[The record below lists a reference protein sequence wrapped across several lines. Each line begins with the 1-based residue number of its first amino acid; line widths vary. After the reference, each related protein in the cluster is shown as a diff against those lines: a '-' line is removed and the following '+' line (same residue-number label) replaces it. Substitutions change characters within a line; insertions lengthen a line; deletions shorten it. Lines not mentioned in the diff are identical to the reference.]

1 MKRLK
6 NTDSSEKAAKQQ
18 TRLVQP
24 NNVTFS
30 CKNVS
35 ALQYNI
41 LVLIVEK
48 IQKHMTKV
56 NLPNIDKV
64 RIPSF
69 SIDASEVSGINHKE
83 RVVAAAVDMTK
94 INFTFDRLDWAGKQI
109 IGEGPIVTWVDDVKG
124 SNEIR
129 IKLNDMLIPA
139 LTYYGKGVGGTYFV
153 KEITLSDSSVYT
165 KQLRQMI
172 QAWRNRNTAI
182 IEPIEKIKAMLG
194 VAPSVSNK
202 RMKNDILEPSRMD
215 IIASNP
221 DVWFEYKFFCESPI
235 PGRKPKADRI
245 MFTVYS
251 DDAQDAKSRGRYEDF
266 RKTYN
271 CIQSLAPGHAVE
283 YTDKVTDLGKLSLIA
298 SKYVY
303 YLNKYHD
310 GEITKSCMENYL
322 RKILAEECGII
333 IIQSK

>member
-1 MKRLK
+1 MKK
-6 NTDSSEKAAKQQ
+6 EKDNLSTQASAKQQ

-24 NNVTFS
+24 NNITFS

-35 ALQYNI
+35 AIQYNI

-69 SIDASEVSGINHKE
+69 SINASEVSGINHKE
-83 RVVAAAVDMTK
+83 RVVEAAVDMTK
-94 INFTFDRLDWAGKQI
+94 INFVFDRLDWAGKQI

-153 KEITLSDSSVYT
+153 KELTLSDSSVYT

-182 IEPIEKIKAMLG
+182 IEPIERIKAMLG
-194 VAPSVSNK
+194 VAPSMSNK
-202 RMKNDILEPSRMD
+202 RMKSDILEPSRRD
-215 IIASNP
+215 IVESNP
-221 DVWFEYKFFCESPI
+221 EVWFEYKFVCESPI
-235 PGRKPKADRI
+235 PGRKPKADHIR
-245 MFTVYS
+245 FTVYS
-251 DDAQDAKSRGRYEDF
+251 KDSTDARSKGCYEDF
-266 RKTYN
+266 RRTYD
-271 CIQSLAPGHAVE
+271 CIAALAPGRSVE
-283 YTDKVTDLGKLSLIA
+283 YTDKITDQGKLNLIA
-298 SKYVY
+298 SKYNY
-303 YLNKYHD
+303 YLKKCRE
-310 GEITKSCMENYL
+310 GEITKSFMENCM

>member
-1 MKRLK
+1 MKR
-6 NTDSSEKAAKQQ
+6 NPESDSSVTLQRRE

-24 NNVTFS
+24 NNITFS

-56 NLPNIDKV
+56 NLPNYDKV

-69 SIDASEVSGINHKE
+69 SINASEVSGINHKD
-83 RVVAAAVDMTK
+83 RVVEAAIDMTK
-94 INFTFDRLDWAGKQI
+94 INFTFDRLDWAGKEI
-109 IGEGPIVTWVDDVKG
+109 KGEGPIVTWVDDVKG

-153 KEITLSDSSVYT
+153 KELTLSDSSVYT

-182 IEPIEKIKAMLG
+182 IEPIERVKAMLG
-194 VAPSVSNK
+194 IAPSTSNK
-202 RMKNDILEPSRMD
+202 RMKTDILEPSRRE
-215 IIASNP
+215 IVQSNP
-221 DVWFEYKFFCESPI
+221 DVWFEYKFICESPI
-235 PGRKPKADRI
+235 PGRKPKADHI

-251 DDAQDAKSRGRYEDF
+251 SDSTDSRYAVNYNDF
-266 RKTYN
+266 RRVYD
-271 CIQSLAPGHAVE
+271 CLAALAPGNAVQ
-283 YTDKVTDLGKLSLIA
+283 YTDKITEQGKLNLIA
-298 SKYVY
+298 SKYTY
-303 YLNKYHD
+303 YRSRYKAGVIEKAL
-310 GEITKSCMENYL
+310 MENCM

-333 IIQSK
+333 IIQGK

>member
-1 MKRLK
+1 MKR
-6 NTDSSEKAAKQQ
+6 TDDPDIIVTGTRRE

-24 NNVTFS
+24 NNITFS

-56 NLPNIDKV
+56 NLPNYEKV

-69 SIDASEVSGINHKE
+69 SINASEVSGINHKD

-94 INFTFDRLDWAGKQI
+94 INFTFDRLDWAGKEI
-109 IGEGPIVTWVDDVKG
+109 KGEGPIVTWVDDVKG

-153 KEITLSDSSVYT
+153 KELTLSDSSVYT

-182 IEPIEKIKAMLG
+182 IEPIDKVKAMLG
-194 VAPSVSNK
+194 IAPSVSNK
-202 RMKNDILEPSRMD
+202 RMRMDILEPSRRE
-215 IIASNP
+215 IVESNP
-221 DVWFEYKFFCESPI
+221 DVWFEYKFICESPI
-235 PGRKPKADRI
+235 PGRKPKADHI

-251 DDAQDAKSRGRYEDF
+251 SDSTDSRYQINYNDF
-266 RKTYN
+266 RRVYDCLTE
-271 CIQSLAPGHAVE
+271 LTPGNAVQ
-283 YTDKVTDLGKLSLIA
+283 YTDKITDQGKLSLVA
-298 SKYVY
+298 AKYMY
-303 YLNKYHD
+303 YRNRHRS
-310 GEITKSCMENYL
+310 GEIDKAFMQNCM